1 MVVTQNMFWAMALKD
16 ISSWMLGLQK
26 MSIFSESQWNEYNV
40 NWKICLCFLL
50 AHWWIDLILNTLAES
65 DRMYKNTK
73 HCTCPVEICLIFVFL
88 TTVNTSWLQ
97 KDCTDF
103 IITAAE
109 LINQG
114 RPLLSPVSGTMIYIV
129 NSLWRVEG
137 QPLVAYKWPLSWG

>member
-1 MVVTQNMFWAMALKD
+1 MNARVTKDEYFQWITMKRIQCELKNLSLFSFGSLVNRSD
-16 ISSWMLGLQK
+16 SKYLSWKWSHVQKYKTLHMSSWD
-26 MSIFSESQWNEYNV
+26 F
-40 NWKICLCFLL
+40 
-50 AHWWIDLILNTLAES
+50 
-65 DRMYKNTK
+65 
-73 HCTCPVEICLIFVFL
+73 CLIFVFL
-88 TTVNTSWLQ
+88 TTANTCWLQ

-137 QPLVAYKWPLSWG
+137 QPLVAYKWPLSWGWQ